1 MKINLQLAAIF
12 LFLVLFYNKSLLAEN
27 VYVDLI
33 KIYNFSIFSW
43 TKQLVLHSKIQ
54 VKQYFLE

>member
-27 VYVDLI
+27 VYVDLE
-33 KIYNFSIFSW
+33 
-43 TKQLVLHSKIQ
+43 LVLAVDVSSS
-54 VKQYFLE
+54 VDE

>member
-27 VYVDLI
+27 VYVDLELVLESFRVI
-33 KIYNFSIFSW
+33 ISYNF
-43 TKQLVLHSKIQ
+43 
-54 VKQYFLE
+54 